1 MDDPFLDDSQAT
13 AQFASRENVDET
25 MSRAIESN
33 SQTMPLPAPS
43 PAKTPRSEERGN
55 LRALRETLA
64 AKHICPFCGSANP
77 APAAGS
83 SGGPCPRCTMED
95 SAATRQATKARIGP
109 WHVLQTRNPAAPGM
123 RYATLLALI
132 AKGQV
137 TARSIVRGPTS
148 HQLWRWAGH
157 VRGLSR
163 EFGMCYSCGQAIERT
178 VTHCPNCDRSQ
189 EPPANPDALL
199 ESKEVRAANGAP
211 VSSGSGTLALTE
223 DLLTPD
229 PYAVRSGSITPAAS
243 HTDRLRI
250 SDNYRP
256 VDARIE
262 ARPDLPGAPR
272 RRNDGR
278 ILSSMELA
286 AALQVAPPELP
297 ANESH
302 PVRTT
307 LLTVAVVGVLATL
320 IVGYTRPD
328 LRQQAVN
335 WAQQTWQ
342 PVEKKLTNIA
352 QKPASDS
359 PPGNSPVN
367 QPSDVATDSVNGQ
380 SQSASSTL
388 PPASLPPTAQQ
399 SNVATGST
407 PAAVT
412 PTVTDVTPTTPPV
425 DVKPAQNDSTVT
437 QPQANPPA
445 PISPAP
451 GTTPGNMATADT
463 TDHPSLLQPHA
474 TLQGSDSTAKQI
486 WAIRNQALD
495 AEGRDDWATAV
506 KLYEQI
512 ETAPPEMWPADT
524 KIHLAT
530 ARRQLATR

>member
-13 AQFASRENVDET
+13 TQFASREDVDET
-25 MSRAIESN
+25 MSRTIESN
-33 SQTMPLPAPS
+33 SQTMPLPAAPA
-43 PAKTPRSEERGN
+43 PAKASRTEERGN

-199 ESKEVRAANGAP
+199 ESKEARAASVAP
-211 VSSGSGTLALTE
+211 ISSGSASLALTE
-223 DLLTPD
+223 ELLTPD
-229 PYAVRSGSITPAAS
+229 PYAVRSGAIAPAAS

-262 ARPDLPGAPR
+262 TRPDLAGAPR

-297 ANESH
+297 TSESH

-328 LRQQAVN
+328 LRTQAVN

-352 QKPASDS
+352 QKPAGDS
-359 PPGNSPVN
+359 SGN
-367 QPSDVATDSVNGQ
+367 QPTDIATDNINTP

-388 PPASLPPTAQQ
+388 PPASLPPAGQQ
-399 SNVATGST
+399 SNATAGLT
-407 PAAVT
+407 AAPAA
-412 PTVTDVTPTTPPV
+412 PAVTDVMPTPTASPV
-425 DVKPAQNDSTVT
+425 DVKPAQNDSTLT
-437 QPQANPPA
+437 QPQQQATPIVPA
-445 PISPAP
+445 SPRAR
-451 GTTPGNMATADT
+451 
-463 TDHPSLLQPHA
+463 H
-474 TLQGSDSTAKQI
+474 DSRKYGD
-486 WAIRNQALD
+486 R
-495 AEGRDDWATAV
+495 R
-506 KLYEQI
+506 YE
-512 ETAPPEMWPADT
+512 
-524 KIHLAT
+524 
-530 ARRQLATR
+530 